1 MDNLKEVLG
10 FDDVILVPQYSDIES
25 RREISTSSM
34 FAKSNNNNTSVLEL
48 DIPIVSSPM
57 STVTQTHMSN
67 VINSLGGL
75 GIIHRYNS
83 IEAQC
88 KMVSYINDPNKR
100 AAAVGA
106 SGDFKERLAALSDV
120 DLSIVCIDVAH
131 GDHILVKKAIE
142 YIKATYPSMTI
153 IAGNIA
159 TSQGY
164 RRLSEWG
171 ADFIRVSVGSGSI
184 CTTRLQT
191 GHGIPTLQAIADCN
205 NERNLMLSE
214 NSKCNVAH
222 IISDGGIKNAGDIAK
237 SLAAGADLVMLGS
250 LLSGTKET
258 PGTVFVQDGIKYKA
272 YNGMASKTA
281 QKNWKGSYSSVEGVS
296 SKVRYKGTV
305 TKVVNELTSNLRSA
319 MSYSGARSIKEF
331 KECALFVKQTSASH
345 IEGTPHIKMRNS

>member
-34 FAKSNNNNTSVLEL
+34 FVKKSHNNTRILEL
-48 DIPIVSSPM
+48 DIPIISSPM

-67 VINSLGGL
+67 VINNLGGL

-88 KMVSYINDPNKR
+88 KMVSYVNDPNKR
-100 AAAVGA
+100 AAAIGA
-106 SGDFKERLAALSDV
+106 SGDFKERLAELAEV
-120 DLSIVCIDVAH
+120 ELSIVCVDVAH
-131 GDHILVKKAIE
+131 GDHVLVKKAIE
-142 YIKATYPSMTI
+142 YIKDAYPYMTI
-153 IAGNIA
+153 IAGNVA
-159 TSQGY
+159 TGQAY

-171 ADFIRVSVGSGSI
+171 ADFVRTSVGSGSI
-184 CTTRLQT
+184 CTTRIQT
-191 GHGIPTLQAIADCN
+191 GHGMPTLQAIIDCN
-205 NERNLMLSE
+205 SERNKMINEGTSLE
-214 NSKCNVAH
+214 PAH
-222 IISDGGIKNAGDIAK
+222 IIADGGIKNAGDIAK

-272 YNGMASKTA
+272 YNGMASKAA
-281 QKNWKGSYSSVEGVS
+281 QKNWKGSYSSIEGVS
-296 SKVRYKGTV
+296 SKVKYKGTV

-345 IEGTPHIKMRNS
+345 TEGTPHIRLRNQ